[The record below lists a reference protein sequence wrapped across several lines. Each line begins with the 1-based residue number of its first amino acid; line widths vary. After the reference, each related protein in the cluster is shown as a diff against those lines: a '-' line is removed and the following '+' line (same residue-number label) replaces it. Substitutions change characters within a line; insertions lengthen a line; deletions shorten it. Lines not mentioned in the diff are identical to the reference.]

1 MSEITSK
8 DFARI
13 AGEYIAQPANWP
25 AAMAARTLR
34 IAAGHPAYSPTNQAL
49 ILAQLVG
56 RYEGEG
62 LELMPALGRAVAAL
76 EYEIAPRSIWAK
88 RGFAP
93 DGAPVSIWSKPV
105 PLWVDSNGDRVKPE
119 TPGAIKRTVFRAERT
134 YIAADV
140 QNAEGETGEIA
151 NVAPPMSEGDALEA
165 FERLAAWI
173 TGQGWTVTRA
183 ARETP
188 SNGWTYHEAR
198 RIAVHAGLDGWA
210 AVETLAH
217 EIAHAILH
225 GENDPREYNEHR
237 GVIEAEAESVAFAV
251 MMMAGQT
258 ELARGSVRY
267 ATEWAGRDTKVIAA
281 AYDRACYVTDALA
294 RVLMCET
301 DVTVATSAKAEKLQA
316 KASNKDLAAKLRE
329 AGVDP
334 KGEVW
339 ARAKAGESIESIA
352 ADFAKA
358 A

>member
-1 MSEITSK
+1 MNEITSK

-49 ILAQLVG
+49 ILAQLVD
-56 RYEGEG
+56 RYSKNCD
-62 LELMPALGRAVAAL
+62 LEAAL
-76 EYEIAPRSIWAK
+76 ERAVDALEHEIAPRTIWAK

-93 DGAPVSIWSKPV
+93 TGAPVSIWSKPV
-105 PLWVDSNGDRVKPE
+105 PLWLDDSGARVKPG

-140 QNAEGETGEIA
+140 RNADGESGEIA
-151 NVAPPMSEGDALEA
+151 RVVPPMSDGDALEA

-173 TGQGWTVTRA
+173 TAQGWTVTRA
-183 ARETP
+183 TRETAA
-188 SNGWTYHEAR
+188 NGWTSHGAH

-225 GENDPREYNEHR
+225 GDDDERDYHEHR
-237 GVIEAEAESVAFAV
+237 GAIEAEAESVAFAV

-267 ATEWAGRDTKVIAA
+267 AVDWAGRDPKIVAA

-294 RVLMCET
+294 RVLMGET

-329 AGVDP
+329 AGVEP
-334 KGEVW
+334 KGEAW
-339 ARAKAGESIESIA
+339 ARAKAGESLEAIA